1 MFEMCRSYSYL
12 GSRRNGGFA
21 EYVSVPVKNLIEL
34 PDNVTYEQAAMLEP
48 MAVAAH
54 AIRRTTISPADKV
67 VVCGL
72 GTIGMF
78 ITMLLAEMKISNIY
92 VIGNKDFQKN
102 KITEMGIP
110 AENYCDSRTEEVDA
124 WIQTKTGSG
133 ADVYFECVG
142 KNETI
147 SCSVDNTT
155 PGGSIV
161 LVGNPYSDISLDKKV
176 YWKILRNQLRVTGT
190 WNSSFT
196 HEENDDWHYVLN
208 RLSDNRINPEMFISH
223 RFDMPHLDTGLKIMR
238 DKSEDYI
245 KVMMQL

>member
-1 MFEMCRSYSYL
+1 MKHFVFQ
-12 GSRRNGGFA
+12 SRFDINGMA
-21 EYVSVPVKNLIEL
+21 V
-34 PDNVTYEQAAMLEP
+34 DNVTFEQAAMLEP

-78 ITMLLAEMKISNIY
+78 ITMLLAEMKLSNTY

-102 KITEMGIP
+102 KIIEMGIP
-110 AENYCDSRTEEVDA
+110 AENYCDSRTEEVDS

-133 ADVYFECVG
+133 ADVYFEFVG
-142 KNETI
+142 KNETV
-147 SCSVDNTT
+147 SCSVDNTI

-190 WNSSFT
+190 
-196 HEENDDWHYVLN
+196 
-208 RLSDNRINPEMFISH
+208 
-223 RFDMPHLDTGLKIMR
+223 
-238 DKSEDYI
+238 
-245 KVMMQL
+245 